1 MEKVIWKEN
10 KRINMGFSAAKIPA
24 GTENSLQHIVHLENG
39 TSVDIESVKEGDVVL
54 SWDTDIVP
62 TVVNENRIG
71 EITDG
76 IVLKI
81 STKYSSIIYTS
92 NHLIKY
98 YREDKLIE
106 DNIGTLQVGDEIIYL
121 IEDEDNSS
129 NFTLEKIVSID
140 EVEIEDTINLIH
152 PITELGYLFVNNI
165 LVEG

>member
-1 MEKVIWKEN
+1 M
-10 KRINMGFSAAKIPA
+10 
-24 GTENSLQHIVHLENG
+24 
-39 TSVDIESVKEGDVVL
+39 
-54 SWDTDIVP
+54 
-62 TVVNENRIG
+62 
-71 EITDG
+71 TDG

-81 STKYSSIIYTS
+81 STKYSSILYTS
-92 NHLIKY
+92 THLIKY

-121 IEDEDNSS
+121 NEDEDNSS

-152 PITELGYLFVNNI
+152 PVTELGYLFVNNI